1 MTVAIGFRVV
11 LVCYIVLLLGGGLMG
26 FIKAGSRIS
35 LITSV
40 AFAAALAFCEFVLA
54 DGRLPVLALQGC
66 LLALFAFRWTKTRKF
81 MPSGLMVVV
90 TAVAAIGEV
99 LLQYVVR

>member
-54 DGRLPVLALQGC
+54 DGRLPVLALQGF

-90 TAVAAIGEV
+90 TVVAVIGEV

>member
-11 LVCYIVLLLGGGLMG
+11 LVCYIALLLVGGIIG
-26 FIKAGSRIS
+26 FAKAGSRIS

-40 AFAAALAFCEFVLA
+40 AFAAALAFCEFVIA
-54 DGRLPVLALQGC
+54 DGRISVLALQGF
-66 LLALFAFRWTKTRKF
+66 LLAIFAFRWTKTRKF

-90 TAVAAIGEV
+90 TMLALGAE
-99 LLQYVVR
+99 LLLRNPVY